1 MTAPDYLPKRVADVW
16 DEVEAA
22 FSPTAFDRL
31 NKQNLEA
38 YCGQVATMRE
48 AQQRVSKEGIIIA
61 DAKGD
66 PIEHPAIGI
75 VKRAQE
81 QIRAWGTEFKPKAR

>member
-1 MTAPDYLPKRVADVW
+1 MTAPDHLPKRVAQVW

-22 FSPTAFDRL
+22 FTTVAFDRL

-48 AQQRVSKEGIIIA
+48 AQERVDREGIIIA

-66 PIEHPAIGI
+66 PVEHPAIGI
-75 VKRAQE
+75 GKRAQE
-81 QIRAWGTEFKPKAR
+81 QIRAWGTEFKPKTR

>member
-1 MTAPDYLPKRVADVW
+1 MNAPDYLPDDVKTVW
-16 DEVEAA
+16 EQVEAGFSKAA
-22 FSPTAFDRL
+22 FQRL

-38 YCGQVATMRE
+38 YCTQVATMRE
-48 AQQRVSKEGIIIA
+48 AQTRVNNEGIIIA

-75 VKRAQE
+75 VKRAQAE
-81 QIRAWGTEFKPKAR
+81 IRAWGTEFKPKAR